1 MVNKSIEDAV
11 QSRQTVEP
19 NLVDPSSFAGWSA
32 GANSLHPLVLIGPIL
47 KGAQSFQVLPTFI
60 RRETFRRIR
69 KPLRSKRKR
78 SSILICVF
86 WDSDIFLPLV
96 VVQFVQAASCKTTP
110 YFMRRK
116 GQPSDDLFGF
126 LELHLPHD
134 PHIHLV

>member
-60 RRETFRRIR
+60 RREDISEDQKAVEVKEKAFLNTN
-69 KPLRSKRKR
+69 LRV
-78 SSILICVF
+78 LG
-86 WDSDIFLPLV
+86 L
-96 VVQFVQAASCKTTP
+96 
-110 YFMRRK
+110 
-116 GQPSDDLFGF
+116 
-126 LELHLPHD
+126 
-134 PHIHLV
+134 